1 MLRLLT
7 AHCKLL
13 TANPEMKS
21 GGCHPASVLAAAILI
36 AFGWISPVAGVGLTP
51 SNDNLA
57 KVKATA
63 QLSED
68 ANSVGSNNYG
78 GMVVV
83 GIIAVLTAVVGAA
96 IWRAHELAVGRDLAI
111 EGENQAVAARKG
123 AEDIINH
130 LLRQLRDR
138 LESLGHLDIV
148 DDAQRMVEAYYEKF
162 GFSQQDPEGLSRWA
176 ALLQNQGDRLLAQ
189 GDMNG
194 AQAKYGRS
202 LEISRELAKQD
213 PENGAWQAALSVR
226 YEKVGDLLLAQGDLN
241 LARTQFRRLLEVQH
255 ILARQNPGDIAWQ
268 YSLLAT
274 YEKLGEVLEAQ
285 GDLRG
290 AEATHA
296 SSLQIMLQLLS
307 LDPMNRARLRELSV
321 IHGRLGGVLKT
332 RGDIV
337 GATRN
342 FRASVE
348 ILTTLIREHGENP
361 SLEWDLDWAKAQLRE
376 G

>member
-1 MLRLLT
+1 
-7 AHCKLL
+7 
-13 TANPEMKS
+13 MKS
-21 GGCHPASVLAAAILI
+21 GVCHPASVLAAAILI

-194 AQAKYGRS
+194 A
-202 LEISRELAKQD
+202 
-213 PENGAWQAALSVR
+213 
-226 YEKVGDLLLAQGDLN
+226 
-241 LARTQFRRLLEVQH
+241 
-255 ILARQNPGDIAWQ
+255 
-268 YSLLAT
+268 
-274 YEKLGEVLEAQ
+274 
-285 GDLRG
+285 
-290 AEATHA
+290 
-296 SSLQIMLQLLS
+296 
-307 LDPMNRARLRELSV
+307 
-321 IHGRLGGVLKT
+321 
-332 RGDIV
+332 
-337 GATRN
+337 
-342 FRASVE
+342 
-348 ILTTLIREHGENP
+348 
-361 SLEWDLDWAKAQLRE
+361 
-376 G
+376 

>member
-1 MLRLLT
+1 MIVGET
-7 AHCKLL
+7 K
-13 TANPEMKS
+13 KS
-21 GGCHPASVLAAAILI
+21 GGCHPTSVLAAGILI
-36 AFGWISPVAGVGLTP
+36 AFGWISSVDGAGPTL
-51 SNDNLA
+51 SNDSPVKA
-57 KVKATA
+57 KATA
-63 QLSED
+63 PLSED
-68 ANSVGSNNYG
+68 ANSAGPNNYG

-83 GIIAVLTAVVGAA
+83 GIIAVLTAVVGAS
-96 IWRAHELAVGRDLAI
+96 IWRAHELAVSRDLAI

-130 LLRQLRDR
+130 LLDQLGDR
-138 LESLGHLDIV
+138 LELLGHLDIV
-148 DDAQRMVEAYYEKF
+148 NDAQRMVEAYYEKF

-176 ALLQNQGDRLLAQ
+176 ALLQNQGDRLLAE

-194 AQAKYGRS
+194 AQVKYGRS
-202 LEISRELAKQD
+202 LEIGRKLVKQD
-213 PENGAWQAALSVR
+213 PENSTWQAALSVR

-241 LARTQFRRLLEVQH
+241 RARTQFRRLLEVQH

-268 YSLLAT
+268 RSLLAT

-290 AEATHA
+290 AEATYA
-296 SSLQIMLQLLS
+296 SSLQIMLKLVS
-307 LDPMNRARLRELSV
+307 VDPMNRARLRELSV
-321 IHGRLGGVLKT
+321 IHGRLGGVLKAQ
-332 RGDIV
+332 GDTA

-342 FRASVE
+342 FRASIE
-348 ILTTLIREHGENP
+348 ILTTLIRDHGENS